1 MPTLEEVI
9 NFILT
14 TETIED
20 LPTIGDALNERFATE
35 IGLIAEGAE
44 EDTDF
49 EDEAGLGGV
58 DPQAQI
64 PAEEVDQKGQAPLPP
79 FSL

>member
-14 TETIED
+14 TENIED

-35 IGLIAEGAE
+35 IGLVAEGVAE
-44 EDTDF
+44 EESF
-49 EDEAGLGGV
+49 EEEQEAA
-58 DPQAQI
+58 P
-64 PAEEVDQKGQAPLPP
+64 EEVAAPTEEEKGALPP
-79 FSL
+79 LAL